1 MKIIKLDNGLELL
14 EFQIFEKEKVL
25 RHCITTRKAG
35 ASADKY
41 ATLNLSLT
49 VNDTEE
55 NVKHNR
61 SLIAEYFKISDD
73 KIYLPQQCHT
83 NNVKIIKETSKIED
97 LKETDALIT
106 NKPGILLG
114 VLTADCVPILL
125 FDPVCKVIAAIH
137 AGWRGTVKNIVKIT
151 LNSMIINFNCK
162 PENIL
167 AGIGPSISSE
177 RFEVGKEVAGEFN
190 QLFDKN
196 FGTIQFN
203 EKTGKDHIDLQK
215 SNRVLLIREGVKP
228 EKIENS
234 DLCTYNNT
242 EWFYSARRDG
252 IQCGRFASFIMLD

>member
-1 MKIIKLDNGLELL
+1 MIIRKSDNGLKLL
-14 EFQIFEKEKVL
+14 EFQIFEKGKAL
-25 RHCITTRKAG
+25 KHCITTRKGG

-55 NVKHNR
+55 NVKYNR
-61 SLIAEYFKISDD
+61 TLIAEYFKITDD

-97 LKETDALIT
+97 LAETDALIT

-125 FDPVCKVIAAIH
+125 FDPVCKVVAAIH
-137 AGWRGTVKNIVKIT
+137 AGWKGTIKNIVKTTI
-151 LNSMIINFNCK
+151 NSMSINFNCR

-167 AGIGPSISSE
+167 AVIGPSISQK
-177 RFEVGKEVAGEFN
+177 RFEVGEEVAVKFK
-190 QLFDKN
+190 QSFDKN
-196 FGTIQFN
+196 SGIIQFN
-203 EKTGKDHIDLQK
+203 AETGKDHIDLQK
-215 SNRVLLIREGVKP
+215 SNRNFLIRESVKP
-228 EKIENS
+228 ERIES
-234 DLCTYNNT
+234 SGLCTYDNT

-252 IQCGRFASFIMLD
+252 INCGRFGSFIMIV